1 MNYCPIFFPSDFYV
15 PLYYFYKYIHIFYS
29 LFLELPQNQPQI
41 TGGGDIN
48 INYKPGDVLS
58 LNCTSAPSNPP
69 ANLKWL
75 LNDQPVST
83 NFAFLFLLFY
93 ISNYPSLSNVQTY
106 AKLPYVVCSK

>member
-1 MNYCPIFFPSDFYV
+1 MNCCPIFFKSDSSFV
-15 PLYYFYKYIHIFYS
+15 QLYKSTYILFI

-83 NFAFLFLLFY
+83 NFVFLFLLSY
-93 ISNYPSLSNVQTY
+93 ISIHP
-106 AKLPYVVCSK
+106 

>member
-1 MNYCPIFFPSDFYV
+1 MSVFKKKIV
-15 PLYYFYKYIHIFYS
+15 PRYRVITQMGEHMY
-29 LFLELPQNQPQI
+29 LFSIYLCLELPQNQPQI

-69 ANLKWL
+69 AKLKWL

-83 NFAFLFLLFY
+83 NFVILYLLSHFLE
-93 ISNYPSLSNVQTY
+93 
-106 AKLPYVVCSK
+106 